1 MKRYE
6 TFEKL
11 YQPIEQGGGSILLET
26 YGNDLEKVRKTKNEN
41 LWTLLDCDGK
51 LIIASGYHFVN
62 RLNYIVTKK
71 PCKSEFEEYRY

>member
-6 TFEKL
+6 TFEKT
-11 YQPIEQGGGSILLET
+11 YKPIEQKEGSILLET
-26 YGNDLEKVRKTKNEN
+26 YGDDLQKVRKTKNEN

-62 RLNYIVTKK
+62 RLNYIVTKN